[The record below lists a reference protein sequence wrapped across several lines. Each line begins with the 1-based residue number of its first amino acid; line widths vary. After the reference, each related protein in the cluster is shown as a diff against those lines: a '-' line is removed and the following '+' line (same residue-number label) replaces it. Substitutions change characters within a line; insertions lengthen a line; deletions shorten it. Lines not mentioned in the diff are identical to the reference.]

1 MSEAAPI
8 AAWCAFIAVLLW
20 PRPARVGAAA
30 AGAVI
35 GAIGGPSQGHPRW
48 WNRDVTMAT
57 ILPGRR
63 STSVPIGFL
72 DGMAAALRAG
82 LTPREAVHVAAA
94 DPGIAM
100 LGDAR
105 PGVAESGG
113 ASWVGTGSGGAVSG
127 GEASG
132 SAVSEW
138 LEPVIEA
145 CQAGRPVGPVWQSLA
160 HRREDPDLA
169 TLARAWTISER
180 LGAPLADAVAAAAQV
195 SRSRTALRAAIRSA
209 TAGAKVTSTLLT
221 LLPLGGIVMAA
232 VMGINPV
239 ALYSHPLALLALV
252 VGASLLVFGRWW
264 VAQMIRK
271 VAIST

>member
-1 MSEAAPI
+1 MSETAPI

-35 GAIGGPSQGHPRW
+35 GASGGPSQGQPRW

-94 DPGIAM
+94 DPGVAM

-105 PGVAESGG
+105 AGVAESGG
-113 ASWVGTGSGGAVSG
+113 ASWVGAG
-127 GEASG
+127 SG

-232 VMGINPV
+232 VLGINPV

-252 VGASLLVFGRWW
+252 VGVSLLVFGRWW
-264 VAQMIRK
+264 VAQMIRT